1 MNFHDTSIPG
11 AFVIEPEPVRDE
23 RGSFARTWCQYEYE
37 SRGLTS
43 RFVQCSTSFNRCRGT
58 LRGMH
63 FQRAPHLESKLVR
76 CTRGRAYDV
85 ILDLRPTSPAFGRW
99 FGAEISADDTRMM
112 YVPEGVAHGFQTL
125 EDETEILYQI
135 STYYAPEFAAGVRW
149 DDPEVGIGWPLL
161 ARPIISDRDLALPLL
176 REAFPKHAT
185 WRVA

>member
-1 MNFHDTSIPG
+1 MNFHDTPIPG

-43 RFVQCSTSFNRCRGT
+43 RFVQCSTSFNRRRGT

-85 ILDLRPTSPAFGRW
+85 ILDLRPASPAFGRW
-99 FGAEISADDTRMM
+99 FGAEIGADDCRMM

-149 DDPEVGIGWPLL
+149 DDPEVGIRWPMP
-161 ARPIISDRDLALPLL
+161 ARPVMSDRDRALPFLH
-176 REAFPKHAT
+176 EAFSKCAGRH
-185 WRVA
+185 VA